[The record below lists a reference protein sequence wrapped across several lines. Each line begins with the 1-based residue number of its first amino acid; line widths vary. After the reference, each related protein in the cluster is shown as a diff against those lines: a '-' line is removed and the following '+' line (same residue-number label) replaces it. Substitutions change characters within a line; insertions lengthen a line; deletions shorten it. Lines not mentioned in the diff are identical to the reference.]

1 MDRFAETYFD
11 ACRGP
16 VFKEVERIIKNWT
29 SADHYTYGLMMD
41 YVARKAK
48 GLRPGLCIAVCQALG
63 GSLEEV
69 APSAAVIELFHNAF
83 LIHDDIEDGSEERRG
98 GPALHQTHGTP
109 IALNVGDG
117 LLALSLRPLLDNTQ
131 RLGLSRTL
139 QILEIVV
146 HMVTESFEGQAMELR
161 WIDEGNWALEESDYE
176 LMVRKKT
183 CCYSFVSPAEIG
195 AVVAKADLSI
205 RNKLKQFTY
214 SLGLAFQIQD
224 DLLNLSEDNFAY
236 GKEQNGDLWEG
247 KRTLM
252 LLRAIREATDD
263 ERERASKILQRPR
276 PLANATCANLSAAG
290 PHDTDSLTVSLHK
303 NGIIDEQTKQRIN
316 EFIHQTSHES
326 PALEK
331 TPSDIVFL
339 RSLITKYDGIS
350 HARNIAAAHAE
361 EAKQTWTDIVADL
374 DESIHTKFIAGL
386 TDFVVSREY

>member
-1 MDRFAETYFD
+1 MDGFAETYFE

-16 VFKEVERIIKNWT
+16 VFEEVERIIQNWT
-29 SADHYTYGLMMD
+29 SADQYTYGLMMD

-98 GPALHQTHGTP
+98 SPALHQTHGTP
-109 IALNVGDG
+109 IALNIGDG

-139 QILEIVV
+139 KILEIVV

-161 WIDEGNWALEESDYE
+161 WIDEGNWDLVENDYE
-176 LMVRKKT
+176 QMVRKKT
-183 CCYSFVSPAEIG
+183 CCYSFVSPAEVG
-195 AVVAKADLSI
+195 AIVAKADLSI

-224 DLLNLSEDNFAY
+224 DLLNLSDDKFAY
-236 GKEQNGDLWEG
+236 GKERDGDLWEG

-252 LLRAIREATDD
+252 LLRAIGHANENEKKRAAEILSRARPSSTMNVGSQRTVEAFIDSLRENNVVDHQTEKLIGEFA
-263 ERERASKILQRPR
+263 RESFQLASKQ
-276 PLANATCANLSAAG
+276 
-290 PHDTDSLTVSLHK
+290 
-303 NGIIDEQTKQRIN
+303 
-316 EFIHQTSHES
+316 
-326 PALEK
+326 EK
-331 TPSDIVFL
+331 TPEDIEFL
-339 RSLITKYDGIS
+339 KDLITKYDGIR
-350 HARNIAAAHAE
+350 HARDIAAGHARD
-361 EAKQTWTDIVADL
+361 AKRAWENISLELEQ
-374 DESIHTKFIAGL
+374 SIHTQFIAGL
-386 TDFVVSREY
+386 TDFVVAREY